1 MRYEIGQVLK
11 KDQVMKLV
19 FEKCSLPKQILG
31 RHLVAGGQMIAAY
44 HPNAVRMRLLA
55 EDGSI
60 YEMDM
65 VERQPVFALFLPH
78 RDQFVYRL
86 EMYLRGG
93 EKIIHYDPYSFPCQI
108 TEKEEQEFL
117 RGRWRNA
124 YRKMGCHPMVLDGVS
139 GMYFAVW
146 APHVQCVSLVG
157 DFNHWDGR
165 LCPMN
170 RMEHSDIYE
179 IFLPEVNE
187 GIRYQYE
194 VKDMQGRSRRVADPY
209 GVASEFDNTSKMLN
223 VKTFLWEDGGWMAR
237 RKRVDRKN
245 SPMVI
250 CSIENRNLEE
260 IASVPA
266 DVFTHVLISK
276 KSGSNMPGYR
286 GYSDVGDFFVPPV
299 GEKDPDEFRRIVQK
313 AHLKGIGVL
322 LEVSLESIP
331 CEKPEVTVF
340 LLSNLLFWIQ
350 EYHIDGFVFGDQAG
364 DCRSWKDRFNYI
376 ELKNESDKKEISL
389 DAERRRAVLRQAM
402 GMIREE
408 DPGVIIISDEQNL
421 HKTDGSISAEE
432 DKLFDFF
439 FNYNIKWNLDEYL
452 SLDCIGRQK
461 DHFKLTLPLQ
471 KSGLERSLLLLDYK
485 NMNNLYQTSIDKS
498 KEVYY
503 DMLSEAKL
511 SYAFLAGIP
520 GKKIL
525 SDDIKNVEMKDYLY
539 NLLEMYHTYPALY
552 GCEEGEQIFE
562 WVNGMDAISSVVSFI
577 RRSPISE
584 EHFLFICNFSTE
596 TWFSYRVGVPS
607 FGKYTLLMSSDA
619 EEFGGKGRFV
629 NQHPVVTTQPC
640 DFRPYSMTVSLPP
653 ESALIFGYG
662 PGFTVFSRD
671 KKERCEKR

>member
-19 FEKCSLPKQILG
+19 YGKCSLPKQILG

-44 HPNAVRMRLLA
+44 HPNAVRMRILV

-78 RDQFVYRL
+78 KEKFSYRL
-86 EMYLRGG
+86 EMYLRSG
-93 EKIIHYDPYSFPCQI
+93 EKIIHHDSYSFACQI
-108 TEKEEQEFL
+108 TEEEERAFL
-117 RGRWRNA
+117 RGRWKNA
-124 YRKMGCHPMVLDGVS
+124 YQKMGCHPMKIDGVR

-170 RMEHSDIYE
+170 RMGNSDIYE
-179 IFLPEVNE
+179 IFLPEADE
-187 GIRYQYE
+187 GSGYQYE
-194 VKDMQGRSRRVADPY
+194 IKDMQGNSWRMADPY
-209 GVASEFDNTSKMLN
+209 GIARESENTSKILN
-223 VKTFLWEDGGWMAR
+223 AETFSWEDEGWMAG
-237 RKRVDRKN
+237 RKRTDRRN

-250 CSIENRNLEE
+250 YSIVNRNPEE
-260 IASVPA
+260 IETVPE

-276 KSGSNMPGYR
+276 KSGRDMPGYR
-286 GYSDVGDFFVPPV
+286 GHSDGGDFFVPPA
-299 GEKDPDEFRRIVQK
+299 GEKDPDDFRRMVQK

-331 CEKPEVTVF
+331 CEKPAVTDF
-340 LLSNLLFWIQ
+340 LLSNLLFWMR

-364 DCRSWKDRFNYI
+364 DCRSWGDRFNNI
-376 ELKNESDKKEISL
+376 DVKEDAEKKEISL
-389 DAERRRAVLRQAM
+389 DVESRRAVLRQAM

-408 DPGVIIISDEQNL
+408 DSGVIIISDEQNL
-421 HKTDGSISAEE
+421 LNPDGSIQAAE

-439 FNYNIKWNLDEYL
+439 FNYNIKWNLDDYL
-452 SLDCIGRQK
+452 SLDRAGRQQ

-485 NMNNLYQTSIDKS
+485 NVNNLYQTSIDKS

-511 SYAFLAGIP
+511 SYAFLTGIP

-525 SDDIKNVEMKDYLY
+525 SHDIRNVEIKNYLY
-539 NLLEMYHTYPALY
+539 HLLEMYHTYPALY
-552 GCEEGEQIFE
+552 GCEEGERIFE
-562 WVNGMDAISSVVSFI
+562 WVNGMDAVSSVVSFI
-577 RRSPISE
+577 RRSPGCE
-584 EHFLFICNFSTE
+584 EHFLFVCNFSTE

-607 FGKYTLLMSSDA
+607 FGRYVLLMSSDA
-619 EEFGGKGRFV
+619 EEFGGKGRFM
-629 NQHPVVTTQPC
+629 NQRPVVTTQPC

-662 PGFTVFSRD
+662 PAFTIFSRD